1 MLMRRNIEMKF
12 VDDFEN
18 KLVMKKKMMKMRM
31 WTKLVNEDEWCE
43 MTKN

>member
-31 WTKLVNEDEWCE
+31 WTKLVNEDESCE